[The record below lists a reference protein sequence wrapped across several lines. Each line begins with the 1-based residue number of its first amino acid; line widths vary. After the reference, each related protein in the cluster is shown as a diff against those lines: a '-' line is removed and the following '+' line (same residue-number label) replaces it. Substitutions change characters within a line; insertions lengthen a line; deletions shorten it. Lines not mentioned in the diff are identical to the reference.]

1 VSVTLQARDLVAT
14 LSPLERAQLAGILQA
29 DAVKDKSYQLLIAAT
44 NGLNLTG
51 SDIYIDWGMA

>member
-14 LSPLERAQLAGILQA
+14 LSPLERAQLAGI
-29 DAVKDKSYQLLIAAT
+29 AAT